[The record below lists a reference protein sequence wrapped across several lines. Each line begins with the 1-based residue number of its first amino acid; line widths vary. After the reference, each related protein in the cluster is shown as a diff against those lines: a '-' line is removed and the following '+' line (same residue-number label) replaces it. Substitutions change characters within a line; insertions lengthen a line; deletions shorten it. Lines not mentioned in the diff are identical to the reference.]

1 MPKKPKANPSPIR
14 DRVREI
20 RRVKG
25 SDLIPAPNNWRV
37 HPDSQR
43 KALRGVLNEVGVADA
58 LKVWER
64 PDGRLELI
72 DGHLRAEE
80 LGDQEWP
87 VLVLDVTEEEARY
100 LLATHD
106 PLGAMAQADG
116 EALAR
121 LLSEFEAKDEA
132 VKEMLAELVASAGQ
146 FETQDSPEVL
156 GSDDR
161 VDVGDR
167 AGSSPWSRVKASDSV
182 RCIVGDIEFS
192 ISRPCAK
199 RFVEQIQG
207 LNETVRESARQWL
220 ENHLR

>member
-1 MPKKPKANPSPIR
+1 MPKKPKPSPIR

-37 HPDSQR
+37 HPDAQR
-43 KALRGVLNEVGVADA
+43 KALNGVLREVGVADA

-100 LLATHD
+100 LIATHD
-106 PLGAMAQADG
+106 SLGAMAEPDGAILDALMREMNSGDSAVQAMLAALAESAGLYG
-116 EALAR
+116 EA
-121 LLSEFEAKDEA
+121 D
-132 VKEMLAELVASAGQ
+132 
-146 FETQDSPEVL
+146 P
-156 GSDDR
+156 
-161 VDVGDR
+161 
-167 AGSSPWSRVKASDSV
+167 
-182 RCIVGDIEFS
+182 
-192 ISRPCAK
+192 
-199 RFVEQIQG
+199 
-207 LNETVRESARQWL
+207 ETVPRLDEKTPTVCPNCGH
-220 ENHLR
+220 EF

>member
-1 MPKKPKANPSPIR
+1 MTKKPRPTPIR

-25 SDLIPAPNNWRV
+25 SDLVPAPNNWRI

-43 KALRGVLNEVGVADA
+43 KALNGVLREVGVADA

-80 LGDQEWP
+80 LGEQEWP
-87 VLVLDVTEEEARY
+87 VLVLDVTEAEARY

-106 PLGAMAQADG
+106 PLGAMATADG
-116 EALAR
+116 EVLAR

-132 VKEMLAELVASAGQ
+132 VKAMLAELVASAGLYEAGTAEDQ
-146 FETQDSPEVL
+146 GDL
-156 GSDDR
+156 GSLNKTTCPNC
-161 VDVGDR
+161 GH
-167 AGSSPWSRVKASDSV
+167 
-182 RCIVGDIEFS
+182 EF
-192 ISRPCAK
+192 
-199 RFVEQIQG
+199 
-207 LNETVRESARQWL
+207 
-220 ENHLR
+220 